1 MIVPARIQE
10 LEMSQIAISPTSAH
24 TPCIAVAGATGRVG
38 SALVAALSND
48 PIKLIALTRKPDPAH
63 FATDVAQAAV
73 DFDDVTTLQDALQG
87 ADRLFLA
94 HGTSPRQ
101 AENEIAL
108 IDAAIGAGVRH
119 IVKLSV
125 FGPPLR
131 LHPNDWHTRIESHL
145 STRDIGYTLL
155 RPTTFMEVLGRAGQ
169 SVITDTWGGAA
180 GNGTVNLIDTRDIAD
195 CARAVLLDP
204 SSVDYQRAFHLTG
217 EHAWSMPRIAE
228 ELSFF
233 LGRDVRY
240 HHRSSAEQRQ
250 YLLSSG
256 ASEFVA
262 DLLMGLDQIFSQSVL
277 SENTSTV
284 QALTGHAPR
293 TLPAWLLENIAM
305 FGEPAQG

>member
-1 MIVPARIQE
+1 MVVPVCVQE
-10 LEMSQIAISPTSAH
+10 LEMPQISSPSAH
-24 TPCIAVAGATGRVG
+24 TPRIAIAGATGRVG
-38 SALVAALSND
+38 SALIAALSND
-48 PIKLIALTRKPDPAH
+48 PVKLIALTRKPDPAH
-63 FATDVAQAAV
+63 FAPDVAQATV
-73 DFDDVTTLQDALQG
+73 DFDNLTTLQDALQG

-145 STRDIGYTLL
+145 STQDIGYTLL
-155 RPTTFMEVLGRAGQ
+155 RPTTFFEVLGRAGQ
-169 SVITDTWGGAA
+169 SVIKDTWGGAA

-204 SSVDYQRAFHLTG
+204 NSVDYQRAFHLTG
-217 EHAWSMPRIAE
+217 ERAWSMPGIAE
-228 ELSFF
+228 ELSFI
-233 LGRDVRY
+233 LGRNVRY
-240 HHRSSAEQRQ
+240 HHRSAAEQR
-250 YLLSSG
+250 LHMLSSG
-256 ASEFVA
+256 TSEFVA
-262 DLLMGLDQIFSQSVL
+262 DLLLGLDLLFSQSVL

-284 QALTGHAPR
+284 QALTGHPPR
-293 TLPAWLLENIAM
+293 TLPAWLQENIAM
-305 FGEPAQG
+305 FSEPAHG